1 MASNRIRKKEL
12 CAMINNDPVLIRTV
26 DEMVLLEERLTQL
39 KELPFIKVHPDDP
52 TRQKAT
58 PASKIYKELLQQ
70 YTNIVRIMM
79 KATGAD
85 EHDEDSPL
93 RKWYKENMEE

>member
-1 MASNRIRKKEL
+1 MASDSVRKKEL
-12 CAMINNDPVLIRTV
+12 CDMINNDPVLIRTV

-52 TRQKAT
+52 TKQKAT

-79 KATGAD
+79 KATGSD